1 MKLRT
6 PLILIFFILIFS
18 HCQTNSDADKSTQ
31 AVISI
36 DMESLETLYDSLEN
50 RYRQLEPQVIQPAEG
65 YLKYPYLIPAG
76 FYKQMWDWDGFF
88 MGNHLASIGK
98 PEYLKYWA
106 LNLIQGVDEEGYV
119 AGCATTK
126 GPRPI
131 FGKFSMKPFLSQGVY
146 FASLKMDDFS
156 WVEENYDALMR
167 VLEYRDKTMLD
178 STYNLYF
185 WDNAMQ
191 SGADNN
197 PAMNYFWEE
206 DFRSFLAPDASTF
219 QLKEIIAQSKIAEK
233 LCKTEDAKMLNT
245 KAEKLKKAI
254 NDHLWCEEDQIY
266 YTVDRE
272 TGTFYKRISY
282 SSFVPLIQKVAPQE
296 KGAEMIRRYLINP
309 EHMKAKYG
317 LRSLSKQDPDYNNK
331 NIIKPFSNWQGPVW
345 PIANY
350 IYHIGLKNY
359 GFEDEVA
366 WLAETLGS
374 LLLNDIREWDSM
386 HENYH
391 ADTGAPL
398 APAADHVDAN
408 GKFVGFISWN
418 LCIQNVM
425 EGVLFDKWMLLELET
440 KK

>member
-1 MKLRT
+1 MEN
-6 PLILIFFILIFS
+6 LINIQRELTAEF
-18 HCQTNSDADKSTQ
+18 
-31 AVISI
+31 
-36 DMESLETLYDSLEN
+36 
-50 RYRQLEPQVIQPAEG
+50 RRLEPQVIQPADG

-98 PEYLKYWA
+98 PEYLQYWA
-106 LNLIQGVDEEGYV
+106 LNLIEGIDEEGYI

-146 FASLKMDDFS
+146 FASLGLPDFT
-156 WVEENYDALMR
+156 WIEEHYDALMK
-167 VLEYRDKTMLD
+167 VLAYRDKTQLD
-178 STYNLYF
+178 PKYNLYF

-197 PAMNYFWEE
+197 PALNYFWKE
-206 DFRSFLAPDASTF
+206 DLRSFLAPDASTL
-219 QLKEIIAQSKIAEK
+219 QLREIIAQSKIAEK
-233 LCKTEDAKMLNT
+233 LGRTEDVLILVE
-245 KAEKLKKAI
+245 KAEKQKEAI
-254 NDHLWCEEDQIY
+254 NKYLWCEEDQVY

-272 TGTFYKRISY
+272 TGDFYKRVSY
-282 SSFVPLIQKVAPQE
+282 SSFIPLIQKIAPQE

-309 EHMKAKYG
+309 EHMKAAYG
-317 LRSLSKQDPDYNNK
+317 FRTLSKQDPDYNNK

-350 IYHIGLKNY
+350 LYHIGLKHY
-359 GFEDEVA
+359 GFETDIV
-366 WLAETLGS
+366 WLAETLGT

-398 APAADHVDAN
+398 APAADNVDEN

-418 LCIQNVM
+418 LCIQNVI
-425 EGVLFDKWMLLELET
+425 EGITNSMWMLLELEQP
-440 KK
+440 